1 MRLSLVTVCLFLLGI
16 GAIAAP
22 KDSIVQVVQL
32 TPRELVLVTTA
43 SQLRYRED
51 LSAPPEQVR
60 IEIFNVRPTEATR
73 EINFPKG
80 SAFASLFIRNKAGNA
95 LAIIER
101 STPRQGH
108 VIATL
113 PYSRSLYIRGV
124 EWNSSTDCLIGW
136 GIAAWATEQ
145 YASALRFW
153 RTALARGVSD
163 AAVWLGIAAA
173 VQQQYN
179 QTLDYLEPL
188 SRRTD
193 VIPDMHAA
201 LAAAYRARGDN
212 ERSLYHEKLFA
223 QQIGR
228 PPASLSPLVIPSD
241 QAENNTPTLLE
252 VFEQH
257 ELPQD
262 TQRLTVQPP
271 VSPSP
276 QASADTD
283 LFAQLRQFQNR
294 NARDSAISTSET
306 SPAQNSLATLL
317 TIGGALLLFGLVLL
331 RSYLRWRKQH
341 IQTMAAAI
349 AAQHSTPSDQS
360 PPPEPTTFDQLISFE
375 AAKNSAYA
383 EPPSPST
390 PRKEIEEE
398 STLFDFDEEIYRQ
411 HEARTQAP
419 HPTIDER
426 LFYHSDTEPQL
437 SQEPPSNVAPELSEQ
452 ERDLLRV
459 LERISKQYDDN
470 SQ

>member
-1 MRLSLVTVCLFLLGI
+1 M
-16 GAIAAP
+16 
-22 KDSIVQVVQL
+22 QL

-60 IEIFNVRPTEATR
+60 IEILNTRPTEVTR
-73 EINFPKG
+73 EISFPIG
-80 SAFASLFIRNKAGNA
+80 SAFASLFIRNKAGSA
-95 LAIIER
+95 LAILER
-101 STPRQGH
+101 STTRHGH
-108 VIATL
+108 VIAAL
-113 PYSRSLYIRGV
+113 PYSDALYIRAV
-124 EWNSSTDCLIGW
+124 EWDSPTDCLIGW
-136 GIAAWATEQ
+136 GIAAWGTEQ

-173 VQQQYN
+173 VQQQYS

-193 VIPDMHAA
+193 VIPDVHAA

-212 ERSLYHEKLFA
+212 ERSMYHEKLFT

-228 PPASLSPLVIPSD
+228 PPASLAPLAIPSD
-241 QAENNTPTLLE
+241 QSENNIPTLLE

-262 TQRLTVQPP
+262 TQRLTVPSP
-271 VSPSP
+271 VSSSP

-294 NARDSAISTSET
+294 TAHDSATSTSET
-306 SPAQNSLATLL
+306 SSAQNSPTILL
-317 TIGGALLLFGLVLL
+317 TIGGAILLFGLLLL

-341 IQTMAAAI
+341 IQAMAAAM
-349 AAQHSTPSDQS
+349 AAQHSEPSQQS
-360 PPPEPTTFDQLISFE
+360 PPTEPTPFDQLISFE
-375 AAKNSAYA
+375 ATKNSAYA
-383 EPPSPST
+383 EPSSQFSPQNE
-390 PRKEIEEE
+390 KNEDE
-398 STLFDFDEEIYRQ
+398 STLFDFDEETYRQ
-411 HEARTQAP
+411 HEARTHAP
-419 HPTIDER
+419 ILTVDER

-437 SQEPPSNVAPELSEQ
+437 SQEPPSNVARELSEQ